1 MRKIIYFVLVGLFSL
16 SLIFLTL
23 YTKEEKVLNEKQ
35 VKDFL
40 NDSETL
46 YKISKDW
53 EKYSFNEVRPAEVNG
68 WHFFQKLSPIDWIYY
83 FSNKKDAIKITNGK
97 DSKTVITLGEWIFIF
112 SLNDI
117 FHNYEINSDFLKIKQ
132 SQKWLFVVNNIKDDY
147 KVYSY
152 NAILDVFLL
161 NNKAKEIT
169 DFQLFPSLLFIYKPE
184 YNEQVRNADLL
195 RISTI
200 NKIYYFDAKN
210 ENKRPLVSSVIEK
223 ESKELF
229 KISKYDLENK
239 FKTTKDLSA
248 KIISETKRP
257 NINWTSL
264 AENYPFLFLN
274 DTKKDIIL
282 KNNLSQ
288 NVLEFVSFVNSKD
301 DNFYSKNKTNIKNSL
316 EEMKQD
322 ETTYNDWIKILKNYY
337 YLSYYPTIFQNNDN
351 ILTKDKNNYSKLLN
365 DILNLKLVDNYVTLS
380 DIYLAYSFYG
390 LSFNSLNSYIDLY
403 LWNLINSKSIP
414 KDKFWWFSFFLRE
427 YLINNIDSSSNSL
440 NILKYMFDL
449 SEKYY
454 ANFKGTDDQ
463 KINLL
468 SNTFYNYRK
477 IISKLNIIVVESFF
491 TKKDKWYVLKDEYWW
506 ESSVQLPANILD
518 NLKFIHKVWV
528 SNLTSKKD
536 FYYKALWTTASS
548 NIIEY
553 YSSLMKA
560 YDSLK
565 YKIGIFEDYNSYILK
580 LNLNKENKDLKWL
593 DYSNSNNQ
601 LSISNIQD
609 YLSQFNQV
617 DINSLRI
624 LNSSSLNKDWFYN
637 VSIIISQFQFNFKLN
652 PNGNTVYDLIYK
664 DSNGNTIDK
673 FKKLPVSFD
682 DKKEVL
688 LDLYSSSEN
697 PTDRDKFDFKNIFYN
712 LYINPDSST
721 NMVNNWN
728 QDTQIQ
734 TDDTPIAIKLF
745 IQKELIDKDFKYISN
760 FLPIKF
766 NNIKVSIEGWN
777 YIINITWV
785 EKSFNSLNTYFSTLF
800 SSSYNIKTHSFENIT
815 IKVKDENSTGTDI
828 SYKFD
833 SLDISIVP
841 SSIEVRNLSSKL
853 KDLWFYIDTISNN
866 YNGSAQNLKIDLNLK
881 KVFIDSVGFNVNF
894 N

>member
-40 NDSETL
+40 NSSETL

-53 EKYSFNEVRPAEVNG
+53 DKYGFNEVRPAEVSSG
-68 WHFFQKLSPIDWIYY
+68 HFFQKLSPIDGIYY
-83 FSNKKDAIKITNGK
+83 FSNEKDAIKITKDK
-97 DSKTVITLGEWIFIF
+97 DSKTIITLWEWIFIF

-117 FHNYEINSDFLKIKQ
+117 FNNYEINSPFLKIKQ

-161 NNKAKEIT
+161 NEKNKEIT
-169 DFQLFPSLLFIYKPE
+169 NFQLFPSLLFIYKPG

-200 NKIYYFDAKN
+200 NKIYYFDSKN
-210 ENKRPLVSSVIEK
+210 ENKRPLISSSIEK

-229 KISKYDLENK
+229 KILKSDLENK
-239 FKTTKDLSA
+239 FSLYKDLFA
-248 KIISETKRP
+248 NIIEKAEKP

-288 NVLEFVSFVNSKD
+288 NILNFVSSTNSKQE
-301 DNFYSKNKTNIKNSL
+301 NFYSKNKTAIKNSL
-316 EEMKQD
+316 EEMRQN
-322 ETTYNDWIKILKNYY
+322 ETTYNDWLKIIKNYY
-337 YLSYYPTIFQNNDN
+337 YLSYYSNVFKQNED
-351 ILTKDKNNYSKLLN
+351 ILIKDKNNYSKLLN
-365 DILNLKLVDNYVTLS
+365 EILNIGWNDNYMTLS
-380 DIYLAYSFYG
+380 DIYLAYSFYW
-390 LSFNSLNSYIDLY
+390 LSFNSLNTYIDLY
-403 LWNLINSKSIP
+403 LWNLISSKSIS

-449 SEKYY
+449 TEKYY
-454 ANFKGTDDQ
+454 TNFKGTDDQ

-518 NLKFIHKVWV
+518 NLKFIYKVWV

-536 FYYKALWTTASS
+536 FYYKALWTAASS

-593 DYSNSNNQ
+593 DYSNSDNQ
-601 LSISNIQD
+601 LSVSNIQD

-617 DINSLRI
+617 DINSLNI

-664 DSNGNTIDK
+664 DSNGNTVVK

-682 DKKEVL
+682 DKKEAM

-697 PTDRDKFDFKNIFYN
+697 PTDRDKYDFKNIFYN
-712 LYINPDSST
+712 LYVNPDSGT
-721 NMVNNWN
+721 NIADNWS
-728 QDTQIQ
+728 QDTQTQ
-734 TDDTPIAIKLF
+734 TDDTPVAIKLF

-777 YIINITWV
+777 YIINIAWV
-785 EKSFNSLNTYFSTLF
+785 EKSFNSLNTYYPTLF
-800 SSSYNIKTHSFENIT
+800 SSSYNIKSHSFTNISLK
-815 IKVKDENSTGTDI
+815 IKDESSTGDSI

-833 SLDISIVP
+833 SLDISIIP
-841 SSIEVRNLSSKL
+841 ANIEVRSLSSKL

-866 YNGSAQNLKIDLNLK
+866 YNGSAQILKIDLNLK

-894 N
+894 E